1 LPFCFGQ
8 LRHLASLFGEALAAP
23 LAYRAPRRVFLK
35 KSNARVKKPGATT
48 LLIVEEEVLREKGNG
63 GTSTTSLSVMLT
75 AGACAP
81 EISPRRRARQRG
93 SQVVEVAL
101 CLLPFLAILFLL
113 IDLCLVI
120 FLKATFQHAVREG
133 VRFAMTGRTFE
144 GLGHDASIK
153 RVVQQYAIGFLGGEQ
168 GAEKIKIRY
177 FVPGTLTETSSNAGG
192 NIVEISIEGFSW
204 RPMVPLFKS
213 PDPVMISA
221 RSTGIMEPS
230 PGGVPPPR

>member
-1 LPFCFGQ
+1 MS
-8 LRHLASLFGEALAAP
+8 A
-23 LAYRAPRRVFLK
+23 
-35 KSNARVKKPGATT
+35 
-48 LLIVEEEVLREKGNG
+48 EKGNG
-63 GTSTTSLSVMLT
+63 GTSTTGLTVTLTPSEVPLS
-75 AGACAP
+75 
-81 EISPRRRARQRG
+81 RRARQRG

-133 VRFAMTGRTFE
+133 VRYAMTGRTME
-144 GLGHDASIK
+144 GLGHDASIR
-153 RVVQQYAIGFLGGEQ
+153 RVVQQYAIGFLGGQE

-177 FVPGTLTETSSNAGG
+177 FVPGTLAETSSNAGG

-204 RPMVPLFKS
+204 RPIVPLFKS
-213 PDPVMISA
+213 PDPVTISA

-230 PGGVPPPR
+230 PGGIPPPR